1 MKKVIDRKVYNT
13 ETAEAIATND
23 FSDGTNKYNCGRT
36 SSLYRT
42 KKGNYF
48 IVHLT
53 CWQGEENSLRP
64 LSLAEAI
71 GEYEKM
77 FEEYDD
83 FEDAFPG
90 VKTEEA

>member
-1 MKKVIDRKVYNT
+1 MRKVIDGKVYST
-13 ETAEAIATND
+13 ETAEVIATND

-48 IVHLT
+48 IVNET
-53 CWQGEENSLRP
+53 CWQGEQDSLRP
-64 LSLAEAI
+64 LSVAEAI
-71 GEYEKM
+71 GEYENM
-77 FEEYDD
+77 YEECGD

-90 VKTEEA
+90 VKIEEA